1 MGQAETITGQ
11 DQVIMYTKVGCHL
24 CEAAREL
31 LDEIAETRP
40 FALTEIDIRSDM
52 TTYETY
58 RYRVPVVLVNGTVV
72 AEGSVAYE
80 DLASA
85 FQL

>member
-31 LDEIAETRP
+31 LDEIAETRS

-58 RYRVPVVLVNGTVV
+58 RYRVPVILVNGTVV
-72 AEGSVAYE
+72 AEGSATYE

-85 FQL
+85 LQM